1 MMTKK
6 IVRLSREAVA
16 MFFRDGYSYKIKKG
30 IDKEDMLLGWKYD
43 VMIDQFIL
51 IFGQKGD
58 PELIGGDDWFPVL
71 ETLPETP
78 AIDLY
83 KNSFKRHTRGY
94 RPENSIGL
102 INGSVIEVDDHSTMR
117 GFPRVRTTPD
127 ESYGNCSV
135 CNKPRTSDRYSADS
149 IGYCG
154 CVGYCDCQDASD
166 T

>member
-1 MMTKK
+1 MTKK

-16 MFFRDGYSYKIKKG
+16 MFFRDGYSYKMKKG

-58 PELIGGDDWFPVL
+58 PELIGGDDWYPIL

-83 KNSFKRHTRGY
+83 K
-94 RPENSIGL
+94 
-102 INGSVIEVDDHSTMR
+102 GS
-117 GFPRVRTTPD
+117 FPRVRTTPD
-127 ESYGNCSV
+127 ESYGNCCV
-135 CNKPRTSDRYSADS
+135 CNKPRTSNNHPTPVS
-149 IGYCG
+149 GYCG